1 MNIGDITKGGLSHS
15 NPLNKH
21 RKIEKT
27 EKESRPP
34 ARPGSE
40 RDETPHR
47 DSVAIS
53 EAGRRALEEE
63 QRKLQDLDMAR
74 KAFDSESTLSDDRM
88 QEIKARLQTQFYQ
101 NPSVIERIAQ
111 RLAGDLTGQVEP
123 D

>member
-53 EAGRRALEEE
+53 EAGRRALLLRLHYRAEGRSVTYGEVQGLHDAIVAGACE
-63 QRKLQDLDMAR
+63 ALRGPGV
-74 KAFDSESTLSDDRM
+74 
-88 QEIKARLQTQFYQ
+88 EI
-101 NPSVIERIAQ
+101 RI
-111 RLAGDLTGQVEP
+111 R
-123 D
+123 